1 MHECVIVEL
10 TINWYLCIPFK
21 GIFGKDV
28 KLISQCNI
36 TIILCLIFISFYVYG
51 LKWNIK
57 KKKWGIMLL
66 CIYSAIYCCLLSD
79 TSTNVEVKSYD
90 AEIFWS

>member
-1 MHECVIVEL
+1 MHACVIVEL
-10 TINWYLCIPFK
+10 TINWYLCMPFK

-36 TIILCLIFISFYVYG
+36 IIILCPIFIS
-51 LKWNIK
+51 LDDAIKWNIK

-79 TSTNVEVKSYD
+79 TATNIEVKSYD
-90 AEIFWS
+90 AEIVWS